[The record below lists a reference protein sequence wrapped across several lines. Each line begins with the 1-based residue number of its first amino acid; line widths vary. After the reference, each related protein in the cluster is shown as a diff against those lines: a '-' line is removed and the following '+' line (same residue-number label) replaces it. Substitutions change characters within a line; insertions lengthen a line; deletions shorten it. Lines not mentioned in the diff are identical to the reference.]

1 LNTGKLY
8 RDDESFRV
16 VLSEAM
22 VEAIREQ
29 ARDNQ
34 EAMNARLRAI
44 ALQMSSQRVDGR
56 DLLAFLCEMPVL
68 TSAIIDNF
76 SITTQKLME
85 VRSAEPISI
94 VGCLECRAHLPD
106 DNRQNLLRQL
116 RALKYLE
123 RLEVGDL
130 VDRGMIHTLLCE
142 DHARAVREIHHEELR
157 AERLALH
164 ARKAQLRK
172 MARDN
177 YGDYLKTPEWGAKKN
192 RKLIMAGN
200 RCQVCGTT
208 AKPLDCHH
216 NSYERLGD
224 ELLEDLVV
232 LCRSCHQRH
241 HGIRWEAA

>member
-8 RDDESFRV
+8 RDDESFRI

-76 SITTQKLME
+76 SITSQKLME

-94 VGCLECRAHLPD
+94 VGCLECDAHLPD
-106 DNRQNLLRQL
+106 DNRQTLPAPASCLESFGEDGGRRSRRSGDDL
-116 RALKYLE
+116 YALM
-123 RLEVGDL
+123 
-130 VDRGMIHTLLCE
+130 RGTRSGQCGMFITKNFE
-142 DHARAVREIHHEELR
+142 

-164 ARKAQLRK
+164 ARKTQLRK
-172 MARDN
+172 TARDN
-177 YGDYLKTPEWGAKKN
+177 YEEYRKTPEWGAKKN
-192 RKLIMAGN
+192 RSSSWRAIAV
-200 RCQVCGTT
+200 RFAARPPSHWTAITT
-208 AKPLDCHH
+208 ATK
-216 NSYERLGD
+216 G
-224 ELLEDLVV
+224 
-232 LCRSCHQRH
+232 
-241 HGIRWEAA
+241 